1 MTTPPAERLPD
12 LAVLFPVRAWLRHPA
27 LRAWTTWLF
36 VALVAVPPAALVVF
50 ADADDVTA
58 IATVFAAYFA
68 AAWFLVLRALV
79 RPRAVGGALLA
90 QVVIAALVI
99 ETPLAV
105 GLETVLAANTHYL
118 MSSVLGVGLPEELAK
133 LLPVVALV
141 LLHRRRGLVPR
152 DVLFLGAVSGLVFGA
167 VEAVTYVTDYMP
179 QAGMRGVDAALVTV
193 WRFVTDPVSHALW
206 AGIGGYFVGLAAQ
219 YRTPGRWMALAGVG
233 LAIPSLL
240 HGLNDWDAITGN
252 VLWVGV
258 QVVSALLFLGYA
270 RVGLVASSPAP
281 RPTPPAVPQTWGPPA
296 AALAGPVRPG
306 APVFIPAARTS
317 GRHAVDDDPM
327 TGPIARMPAMQ

>member
-118 MSSVLGVGLPEELAK
+118 IVERARGRPARGAREAPPGRRPRAAPPQARPGPARRAVPRRRERPGVR
-133 LLPVVALV
+133 
-141 LLHRRRGLVPR
+141 RRRGGHLRHRLHAAGRDARRRRRAGHRLAVRHRPRVPR
-152 DVLFLGAVSGLVFGA
+152 ALGRHRRLLRRAGRAV
-167 VEAVTYVTDYMP
+167 P
-179 QAGMRGVDAALVTV
+179 DAA
-193 WRFVTDPVSHALW
+193 
-206 AGIGGYFVGLAAQ
+206 AGGWPWPESGS
-219 YRTPGRWMALAGVG
+219 RSP
-233 LAIPSLL
+233 PSC
-240 HGLNDWDAITGN
+240 TG
-252 VLWVGV
+252 
-258 QVVSALLFLGYA
+258 
-270 RVGLVASSPAP
+270 
-281 RPTPPAVPQTWGPPA
+281 
-296 AALAGPVRPG
+296 
-306 APVFIPAARTS
+306 
-317 GRHAVDDDPM
+317 
-327 TGPIARMPAMQ
+327 